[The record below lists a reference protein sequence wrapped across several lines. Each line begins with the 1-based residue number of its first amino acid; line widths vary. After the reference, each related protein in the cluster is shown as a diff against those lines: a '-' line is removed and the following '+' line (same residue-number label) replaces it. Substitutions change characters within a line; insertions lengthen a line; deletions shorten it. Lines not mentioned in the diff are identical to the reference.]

1 MKPGKGTPGQKPD
14 QIRPSQHS
22 EQPQRE
28 HSQDH
33 IKIFRE
39 CLDEIASEEQAKSEE
54 KENRITGYIE
64 DWHRQNLGASEA
76 IQQTSRPEDEEAQ
89 QAKHRNDEAANDEN
103 VHKKAPTCE
112 NASEAKQKNTQA

>member
-1 MKPGKGTPGQKPD
+1 MPGQKLD

-33 IKIFRE
+33 RRIFRE
-39 CLDEIASEEQAKSEE
+39 CRDEIASEEQAKSEE
-54 KENRITGYIE
+54 KENRSAGYME
-64 DWHRQNLGASEA
+64 DWHRQNREHLKLS
-76 IQQTSRPEDEEAQ
+76 SRPQPAEEEAQ

-103 VHKKAPTCE
+103 VHKKSANMRECQR
-112 NASEAKQKNTQA
+112 SKNGKNMQA